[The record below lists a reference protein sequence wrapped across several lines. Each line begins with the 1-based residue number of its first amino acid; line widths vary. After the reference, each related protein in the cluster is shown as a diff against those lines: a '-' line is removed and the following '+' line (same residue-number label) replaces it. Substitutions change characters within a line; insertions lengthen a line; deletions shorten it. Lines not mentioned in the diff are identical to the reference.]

1 MCPALEVTKCRVAI
15 ETLEMKKYIALS
27 LMVLVLGCSSEQTDQ
42 ALLEKDR
49 LSLVK
54 SLTSDK
60 IMVWKFGKI
69 GLRAAG
75 VQDTTMPQYQQHL
88 RELQSVSSN
97 LSKVSAGQKDIPVTD
112 MILMYR
118 DYRRIKSFIIATD
131 EDIFPPVLD
140 GVTAVYGSPDEKQ
153 SFVKNVAKRTEAD
166 RLNLQNI
173 EHAILS
179 VLVLATRDLGAEVSL
194 YECSK
199 TQPDKLPDGEMKT
212 LLQYIR
218 GFLFFSNR
226 FYYLSEDEISNNI
239 KWLEK
244 NKEVDLPYTRAFFNW
259 GKLNNDQTH
268 TAFHGLNHLF
278 RGFDRL
284 MMERAVDE
292 ERALNDFESFLE
304 DAHKLGIQNETVWS
318 IEAFVYIKRGKNEQA
333 IVALGKLKT
342 SALLSDAEKVSIQ
355 ESIDYLKARDP
366 DAKLNG
372 VYDKFFISK
381 IATRYVMATL
391 AKVDWEKLLK
401 ENNVS
406 HAEEILA
413 TIAQFKAISAGMQK
427 MTNTETI
434 TDQGKSLKEK
444 GGKMLDKVTDF
455 IK

>member
-1 MCPALEVTKCRVAI
+1 
-15 ETLEMKKYIALS
+15 MKKYIALS
-27 LMVLVLGCSSEQTDQ
+27 LIVLALGCSSEQTDQ
-42 ALLEKDR
+42 VLLEKDR

-60 IMVWKFGKI
+60 IIVWKFGKI
-69 GLRAAG
+69 GLRSAG
-75 VQDTTMPQYQQHL
+75 VQDTTMPQYQQHSK
-88 RELQSVSSN
+88 ELQSVTGN
-97 LSKVSAGQKDIPVTD
+97 LSKMSAGQKDIPVTD

-118 DYRRIKSFIIATD
+118 DYRRIKNFIIETD

-140 GVTAVYGSPDEKQ
+140 GVATVYGSPEEKQ
-153 SFVKNVAKRTEAD
+153 NFVKAVAKRSEAD
-166 RLNLQNI
+166 KVYLQNI
-173 EHAILS
+173 EHAVLS

-199 TQPDKLPDGEMKT
+199 TQPDKLPDSEMKT
-212 LLQYIR
+212 LLQYVR

-259 GKLNNDQTH
+259 GKLNNEQTH

-292 ERALNDFESFLE
+292 ERALDDFESFLE

-318 IEAFVYIKRGKNEQA
+318 IESFVYLKRGKKKEA
-333 IVALGKLKT
+333 IASLTKLKT
-342 SALLSDAEKVSIQ
+342 SALLTDSEKASVQ
-355 ESIDYLKARDP
+355 ESIDYLKTREP

-372 VYDKFFISK
+372 IYDKFFISK
-381 IATRYVMATL
+381 IATRYVMAVL

-401 ENNVS
+401 ENKVS

-413 TIAQFKAISAGMQK
+413 TIAQFKAISAGMQN
-427 MTNTETI
+427 MTSTQTI
-434 TDQGKSLKEK
+434 TDQGKSLKDK
-444 GGKMLDKVTDF
+444 GGKLLDKVTDF